1 MEAHLYPH
9 HFYTH
14 ERFGPTTLDMLERLP
29 SLHKF
34 PHDSNEV
41 LDHLKMVIQ
50 HAPELTRTYIS
61 QISFYL
67 RRNMEINLSIITSM
81 DCLVSLHGI
90 LPSSFKSSLSSLLKD
105 KYPWMSF
112 KEEVN
117 KLKAINRSL
126 IEPYF
131 WLLSRIA
138 LWHQLQTEDF
148 FYQATSSFE
157 VYFLL

>member
-1 MEAHLYPH
+1 MAVQPYPN
-9 HFYTH
+9 HFYTY
-14 ERFGPTTLDMLERLP
+14 EGFGPTTLDLLERLP
-29 SLHKF
+29 SLHQF
-34 PHDSNEV
+34 PHDGSEV

-61 QISFYL
+61 QISCYL
-67 RRNMEINLSIITSM
+67 RRNMETNLNIIPSM

-90 LPSSFKSSLSSLLKD
+90 LPLSFKSSLSSLLQD

-148 FYQATSSFE
+148 FYQAS
-157 VYFLL
+157 